1 MQTMYRVDVAV
12 AHEDPVVDAGLRF
25 LLHGQPGI
33 ELLAPGPACRA
44 AVVIADYRSALAQ
57 QALVRVQCRAAQPS
71 SAGVMPRFLILATAA
86 KECEVRCA
94 LNAGIQGYLLQG
106 SSADEIVTAVRAL
119 GRGSR
124 HLCREAMHCI
134 ANSLAHDALT
144 QREADVLCL
153 LSQGLCN
160 KAIGRDLGI
169 ALGTVKSH
177 VKAILEKLEART
189 RTEAVVIAAQRGL
202 LDGERTPPALE
213 QSNDRLEPPRFQSS
227 SVNACL
233 HEA

>member
-1 MQTMYRVDVAV
+1 MQTMYRLDVAV

-33 ELLAPGPACRA
+33 ELLGPGAAGRA
-44 AVVIADYRSALAQ
+44 AVMIADYRRALAH
-57 QALVRVQCRAAQPS
+57 QALARAQQPS
-71 SAGVMPRFLILATAA
+71 AGAMPRFLILAAAA

-106 SSADEIVTAVRAL
+106 NSAEEIVTAVRAL

-134 ANSLAHDALT
+134 ANSLAHDTLT

-153 LSQGLCN
+153 MSQGLCN

-169 ALGTVKSH
+169 AVGTVKSH

-189 RTEAVVIAAQRGL
+189 RTEAVVVAAQRGL
-202 LDGERTPPALE
+202 LDVERTQAAGEPLD
-213 QSNDRLEPPRFQSS
+213 DRLKPPRFRSS
-227 SVNACL
+227 PVNASL